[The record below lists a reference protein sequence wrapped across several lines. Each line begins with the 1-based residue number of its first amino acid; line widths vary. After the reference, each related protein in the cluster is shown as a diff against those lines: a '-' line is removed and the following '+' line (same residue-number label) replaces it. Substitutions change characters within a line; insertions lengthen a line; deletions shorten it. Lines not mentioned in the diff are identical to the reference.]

1 MTSCLSESYSSK
13 FTPST
18 TVMSSSLAGAE
29 MMTFFAPASRCLAA
43 SSRLVKKP
51 VDSST
56 TSTPRSPQPSAAGS
70 LLVQDEDL
78 VAVDDEAVVGELDRA
93 RVGPEDRVVAQQVRQ
108 RLVVGEVVDG
118 DPLDVGLCRLGGAE
132 NVTADAAEA
141 VDSNTYGHAE

>member
-1 MTSCLSESYSSK
+1 MTSCELASYWSK
-13 FTPST
+13 FTPGT
-18 TVMSSSLAGAE
+18 TVMSSSVAGAE

-43 SSRLVKKP
+43 SSRFVKRP

-70 LLVQDEDL
+70 RLVQDEDL

-93 RVGPEDRVVAQQVRQ
+93 RVRAEDRVVAQQVRQ

-132 NVTADAAEA
+132 HVTADAAEA